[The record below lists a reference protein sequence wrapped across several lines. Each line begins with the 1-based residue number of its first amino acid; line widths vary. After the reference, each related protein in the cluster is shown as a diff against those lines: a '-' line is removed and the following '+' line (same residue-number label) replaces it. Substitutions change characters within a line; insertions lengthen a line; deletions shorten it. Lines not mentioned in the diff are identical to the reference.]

1 MSHSKSWSLLIQYQW
16 FEPYYQQK
24 YGMFQQHIGNIHL
37 LQIDC
42 NQVNTF
48 IVPYTE
54 ITLAKLLNTIVFC
67 NAEEVEHLQ

>member
-1 MSHSKSWSLLIQYQW
+1 M
-16 FEPYYQQK
+16 FE
-24 YGMFQQHIGNIHL
+24 QHIGNIHL

-42 NQVNTF
+42 NQANTF
-48 IVPYTE
+48 ILPYTE